1 MRTNIE
7 IDDALMAE
15 AMTAAGVTT
24 KREAVDTAL
33 RRMVRYARQRKA
45 LDDLRGIGWY
55 GDLDEMRTDGLPLSR
70 E

>member
-15 AMTAAGVTT
+15 AMAASGART

-33 RRMVRYARQRKA
+33 RELVRIRRQQGLLK
-45 LDDLRGIGWY
+45 LRGKVNWV
-55 GDLDEMRTDGLPLSR
+55 GDLDAMRRD
-70 E
+70 